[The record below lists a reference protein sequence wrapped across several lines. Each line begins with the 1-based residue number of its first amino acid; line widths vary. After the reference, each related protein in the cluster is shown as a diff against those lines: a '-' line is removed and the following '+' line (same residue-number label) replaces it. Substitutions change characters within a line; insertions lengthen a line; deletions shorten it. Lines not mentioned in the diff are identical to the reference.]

1 MHKSPAQQ
9 KEQRR
14 HKKTAEN
21 KQVIQSGLRKNKSK
35 TRNKVRGKHE
45 DKNRYRTVNWKANKK

>member
-1 MHKSPAQQ
+1 MHKSPAKQ

-35 TRNKVRGKHE
+35 TRNKVTEVNMKT
-45 DKNRYRTVNWKANKK
+45 RTDTGQ